1 MKLCIAKE
9 IVTFSNLEGERNMR
23 GSMETKI
30 TRVERNRKSDYAV
43 R

>member
-1 MKLCIAKE
+1 MS
-9 IVTFSNLEGERNMR
+9 SNLEGERNMR

-30 TRVERNRKSDYAV
+30 TRVERNRKSDERLYAV